1 VKTPADTPVP
11 SFAWRRYVVTLAC
24 LSGVLIALVVVV
36 NYFVDP
42 DAYFGRN
49 TLGDFNLSEGQFKVL
64 GLSRHP
70 DSVILLGNSKA
81 AMTATGMIHSN
92 YSFFNAGVGGFK
104 IEDVITMLSRVPP
117 SAPAVIVELDFME
130 FGNDYEFNAYAL
142 PTFNWHNTLTYLLSG
157 EIFGQSMQTVASA
170 TFHLAP
176 KQLPDGT
183 FVADSWY
190 QHYDVVDAARH
201 ADVLKLRETMFRP
214 YRLTQQ
220 RIDLLT
226 ALRDALLARGKLF
239 AAYLPPI
246 QPEEMAIL
254 RKFKVWADFEAWRA
268 QVREIF
274 PGVVDLTDSPY
285 ADLKNFYHQDFHFY
299 PNIGAEII
307 EREVLPHLQK

>member
-1 VKTPADTPVP
+1 ML
-11 SFAWRRYVVTLAC
+11 TLAW

-49 TLGDFNLSEGQFKVL
+49 TLGDYNLSEGQFKVL

-81 AMTATGMIHSN
+81 AMTATGMIHSH

-104 IEDVITMLSRVPP
+104 IEDVITMLGRVPP

-142 PTFNWHNTLTYLLSG
+142 PPYNWHNTLTYLLSG
-157 EIFGQSMQTVASA
+157 EIFAQSVQTVASA
-170 TFHLAP
+170 AFHLTP
-176 KQLPDGT
+176 KQLTDGT
-183 FVADSWY
+183 FVADGWY

-201 ADVLKLRETMFRP
+201 VEVLKLREAMFRP

-220 RIDLLT
+220 RLDLLPT
-226 ALRDALLARGKLF
+226 LHHALLARGKLY
-239 AAYLPPI
+239 AVYIPPI

-254 RKFKVWADFEAWRA
+254 RKFKIGADYDAWRA
-268 QVREIF
+268 RVREIF
-274 PGVVDLTDSPY
+274 PNVVDLTDSPY
-285 ADLKNFYHQDFHFY
+285 ADLKNFYRQDFHFY